1 MFPFAYHRPTDLAA
15 ASALLAG
22 NEEAKLLAGGQTLIA
37 TLKQRLASPSDL
49 VDLAR
54 VPDLAGISREGDA
67 LAIGAMTC
75 HGEVAASHL
84 VLDAIPALAELAA
97 LIGDPAVR
105 NRGTLGGSIANND
118 PSADYPAACLA
129 LGATIRTDLREI
141 AAGDFFLG
149 LFETALEPDEVILAV
164 TFPIGGTGTYEK
176 FRNPASRYAMAG
188 AFVWK
193 GEGQGG
199 GQGESEV
206 RVAITGTGQNGVF
219 RWTEAEAAL
228 TGDFSPTAL
237 EGLALD
243 GDEMIADIHGSGAY
257 RAHLA
262 GVMTKRAVARI
273 LERGSA

>member
-1 MFPFAYHRPTDLAA
+1 MFPFAYHRPTDLDT

-54 VPDLAGISREGDA
+54 VPGLAGISREGEA
-67 LAIGAMTC
+67 LTIGAMTR
-75 HGEVAASHL
+75 HGDVAASKL
-84 VLDAIPALAELAA
+84 VLETIPALAALAA

-105 NRGTLGGSIANND
+105 NRGTIGGSIANND
-118 PSADYPAACLA
+118 PSADYPAACLG
-129 LGATIRTDLREI
+129 LDATIRTDRREI
-141 AAGDFFLG
+141 PAGEFFLG
-149 LFETALEPDEVILAV
+149 LFETALAPDEIILSVA
-164 TFPIGGTGTYEK
+164 FPNGGVATYEK
-176 FRNPASRYAMAG
+176 FPNPASRYAMAG

-193 GEGQGG
+193 GEHA
-199 GQGESEV
+199 V
-206 RVAITGTGQNGVF
+206 RVAITGAGQSGVF
-219 RWTEAEAAL
+219 RWAQAEAAL
-228 TGDFSPTAL
+228 ARDFSPAAL

-273 LERGSA
+273 VERGSA

>member
-54 VPDLAGISREGDA
+54 VPDLAGISREGHT

-75 HGEVAASHL
+75 HGEVAVSHL

-105 NRGTLGGSIANND
+105 NRGTIGGSIANND

-129 LGATIRTDLREI
+129 LDATIRTDRREI

-149 LFETALEPDEVILAV
+149 LFETALEPDEIILAA
-164 TFPIGGTGTYEK
+164 TFPIGGAATYVK
-176 FRNPASRYAMAG
+176 FPNPASRYAMAG

-199 GQGESEV
+199 GEV
-206 RVAITGTGQNGVF
+206 RVAITGAGQSGVF
-219 RWTEAEAAL
+219 RWAEAEAAL

-237 EGLALD
+237 EGLSLD

-273 LERGSA
+273 VERGSA